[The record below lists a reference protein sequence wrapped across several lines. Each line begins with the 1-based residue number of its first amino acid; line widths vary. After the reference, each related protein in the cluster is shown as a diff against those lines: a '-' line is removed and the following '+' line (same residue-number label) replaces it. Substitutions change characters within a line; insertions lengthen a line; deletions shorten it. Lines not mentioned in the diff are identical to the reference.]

1 MVNRLLIL
9 LIIAAVCSPKA
20 LTYLNEE
27 DVRFQELQ
35 TYRLVNTKLE
45 RTNLSKEGREIIDVL
60 ESTIRAQMKER
71 GYEESNLGPDLI
83 LRYDIATN
91 QRSESRSNYS
101 PYGPPVTSRTFMESV
116 IIVDLVD
123 TRRDKMF
130 WQASYDL
137 TQQSKQLKQ
146 EQATEDA
153 ISEIFYSF
161 PYRAATVEPDP
172 QLADWKAG
180 RKKIKTRR
188 KAEKKAAKRESRVKI
203 NEQ

>member
-1 MVNRLLIL
+1 MVNRLIL
-9 LIIAAVCSPKA
+9 LLFVTAACSPKA

-27 DVRFQELQ
+27 GVRFQDLQ

-60 ESTIRAQMKER
+60 EATIRLQMKER

-91 QRSESRSNYS
+91 QRTESRSNYS

-116 IIVDLVD
+116 IIIDLVD

-161 PYRAATVEPDP
+161 PYRATTMEPDP

-188 KAEKKAAKRESRVKI
+188 KAEKKAAKRESKAKI
-203 NEQ
+203 NAE